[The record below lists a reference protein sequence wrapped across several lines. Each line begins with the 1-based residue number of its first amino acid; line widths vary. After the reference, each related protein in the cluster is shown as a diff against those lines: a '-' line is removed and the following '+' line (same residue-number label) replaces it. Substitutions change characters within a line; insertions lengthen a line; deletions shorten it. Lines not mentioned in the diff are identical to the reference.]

1 METLIKRC
9 CGLDVHQATVVAC
22 LRIAR
27 PGKKVSREIRSFAT
41 TTAGLLEL
49 RDWLT
54 AAGCTHVG
62 MESTGV
68 YWRPV
73 HAILE
78 DAFTVIVG
86 NAQRIKNVP
95 GRKTD
100 VKDAEWLAELLAL
113 GLIPPSFVPDRGLRA
128 LRDLVRFRRSLVEA
142 RTDCRNRILGVLEGA
157 GIKLA
162 SVATDVFGVSGTA
175 MLQAIVAGHLTP
187 AEIADLAKGRLRK
200 KRAAL
205 ELALHGSVTDDHR
218 LMLDLLLGSLNDTEG
233 RIAAIETHINV
244 RLEPYRQ
251 DHLNLTTIPGVDWA
265 GAASIVAELGTD
277 MAVFGTA
284 GRAAAWSGVAPGN
297 NESGGRRR
305 RAGARKGNVHLKTTL
320 HTAAVAAGRT
330 KHTYLADKYH
340 RIRARGGPGIAG
352 GAVAHKILI
361 AAFHIL
367 ARKVTYRE
375 LGGDYLDRRAK
386 QRVQRTIV
394 RRLERL
400 GYDVTLRPKA
410 A

>member
-1 METLIKRC
+1 METLIGRC

-22 LRIAR
+22 LRTAL
-27 PGKKVSREIRSFAT
+27 PGRKITREIRSFAT

-54 AAGCTHVG
+54 AAGCTDVA

-73 HAILE
+73 HALLE

-100 VKDAEWLAELLAL
+100 VKDAEWLAELVAL
-113 GLIPPSFVPDRGLRA
+113 GLIPPSFVPDRGLRV

-142 RTDCRNRILGVLEGA
+142 RTDCRNRTVKLLESA
-157 GIKLA
+157 NIKLA
-162 SVATDVFGVSGTA
+162 GVATDVFGVSGMA
-175 MLQAIVAGHLTP
+175 MLAAIVAGQMTP

-200 KRAAL
+200 KLAAL
-205 ELALHGSVTDDHR
+205 ELALTGSVTDDHR
-218 LMLDLLLGSLNDTEG
+218 LMLDLLLGSLADTEG
-233 RIAAIETHINV
+233 RIAKIEKHIDA

-251 DHLNLTTIPGVDWA
+251 DHRNLTTIPGVDWA
-265 GAASIVAELGTD
+265 GAASIIAELGTD
-277 MAVFGTA
+277 MTVFGTPS
-284 GRAAAWSGVAPGN
+284 RASAWGGVAPGN

-330 KHTYLADKYH
+330 KATYLADKYH
-340 RIRARGGPGIAG
+340 RIRARGGPGVAA

-375 LGGDYLDRRAK
+375 LGADYLDRRSQ
-386 QRVQRTIV
+386 QRIQRSLV
-394 RRLERL
+394 HRLERL
-400 GYDVTLRPKA
+400 GYDVALRPKA

>member
-142 RTDCRNRILGVLEGA
+142 RTDCRNRILGGLEGA
-157 GIKLA
+157 GI
-162 SVATDVFGVSGTA
+162 
-175 MLQAIVAGHLTP
+175 
-187 AEIADLAKGRLRK
+187 
-200 KRAAL
+200 
-205 ELALHGSVTDDHR
+205 
-218 LMLDLLLGSLNDTEG
+218 
-233 RIAAIETHINV
+233 
-244 RLEPYRQ
+244 
-251 DHLNLTTIPGVDWA
+251 
-265 GAASIVAELGTD
+265 
-277 MAVFGTA
+277 
-284 GRAAAWSGVAPGN
+284 
-297 NESGGRRR
+297 
-305 RAGARKGNVHLKTTL
+305 
-320 HTAAVAAGRT
+320 
-330 KHTYLADKYH
+330 
-340 RIRARGGPGIAG
+340 
-352 GAVAHKILI
+352 
-361 AAFHIL
+361 
-367 ARKVTYRE
+367 
-375 LGGDYLDRRAK
+375 
-386 QRVQRTIV
+386 
-394 RRLERL
+394 
-400 GYDVTLRPKA
+400 
-410 A
+410 